1 MYGYS
6 WDMMVHVWDTVLV
19 VIRVHDNVS
28 NEDRYL
34 DPSAWVQTNR
44 WEKHGDMAVQYASC
58 LKVSVILIDTLVSP
72 NPSNLS
78 KKRKIHAGG

>member
-19 VIRVHDNVS
+19 VVKVHDNAS

-34 DPSAWVQTNR
+34 DPAAWVQSNR
-44 WEKHGDMAVQYASC
+44 WEKHGDMLVQYASC
-58 LKVSVILIDTLVSP
+58 LKVSVIFINKHVPL
-72 NPSNLS
+72 N
-78 KKRKIHAGG
+78 

>member
-19 VIRVHDNVS
+19 VIRIHDNVS

-34 DPSAWVQTNR
+34 DPTAWVQTNR

-58 LKVSVILIDTLVSP
+58 LRVSVSLSILQCHNT
-72 NPSNLS
+72 NLNNLN
-78 KKRKIHAGG
+78 IHASG

>member
-19 VIRVHDNVS
+19 VIKIHDNVS

-34 DPSAWVQTNR
+34 DPKAWVQTNR
-44 WEKHGDMAVQYASC
+44 WEKHGDMVIQYASC
-58 LKVSVILIDTLVSP
+58 LRVSVILS
-72 NPSNLS
+72 
-78 KKRKIHAGG
+78 IHPYHQIM